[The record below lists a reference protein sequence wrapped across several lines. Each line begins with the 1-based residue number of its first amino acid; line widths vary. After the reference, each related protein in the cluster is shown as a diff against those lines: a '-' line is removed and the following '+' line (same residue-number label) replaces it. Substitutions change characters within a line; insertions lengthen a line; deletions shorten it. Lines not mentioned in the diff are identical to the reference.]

1 VPRAGLT
8 ESRVLDEAERIA
20 DEVGL
25 SRLTLAALAERL
37 GVRQPSLYKHIDGM
51 DALQRGL
58 SIRAKNELAYVLA
71 RAAVGRER
79 GDAVTSIA
87 HVYRTWALEH
97 PGRYT
102 AAQGA
107 PAKGDADDI
116 AASQA
121 VLQVATDVLAGYQ
134 LRDDDAIDATRA
146 LRSTLH
152 GFVTLEAA
160 SGFGLP
166 VDVDR
171 SFERLVGGL
180 ITALSNWTDTPTTT
194 ESRA

>member
-1 VPRAGLT
+1 VI
-8 ESRVLDEAERIA
+8 DEAERIA

-37 GVRQPSLYKHIDGM
+37 CVRQPSLYKHIDGM

-79 GDAVTSIA
+79 GDAVTSISHA
-87 HVYRTWALEH
+87 YRTWALKH

-102 AAQGA
+102 AAQRA
-107 PAKGDADDI
+107 PAKGDTDDI

-121 VLQVATDVLAGYQ
+121 VVAIATDVLAGYQ
-134 LRDDDAIDATRA
+134 LHDDDAIDATRA

-152 GFVTLEAA
+152 GFITLEAA
-160 SGFGLP
+160 GGFGLP

-171 SFERLVGGL
+171 SFDRLVRGL
-180 ITALSNWTDTPTTT
+180 ITALSNWTNAPTTTT

>member
-1 VPRAGLT
+1 M
-8 ESRVLDEAERIA
+8 LDEAERIA

-102 AAQGA
+102 AAQRA

-160 SGFGLP
+160 GGFGLP

>member
-1 VPRAGLT
+1 V
-8 ESRVLDEAERIA
+8 VDEAERIA

-25 SRLTLAALAERL
+25 ARLTLVALADRL

-51 DALQRGL
+51 DALQRCL

-79 GDAVTSIA
+79 GDAVASISHA
-87 HVYRTWALEH
+87 YRKWALEH

-102 AAQGA
+102 AAQRA
-107 PAKGDADDI
+107 PAKGDLEDI

-121 VLQVATDVLAGYQ
+121 VLAIATDVLAGYQ

-160 SGFGLP
+160 GGFGLP

-171 SFERLVGGL
+171 SFDRLVRGL
-180 ITALSNWTDTPTTT
+180 ITALSSWTNTTNNDD
-194 ESRA
+194 ESRE